1 MGVQKKASERKKA
14 TSCESCTFYAWDD
27 EYEYYVCEADL
38 DEDEMSSFLYGT
50 DFSCPSFTSQTR
62 SMFSARLW
70 ERASRVFFLV

>member
-38 DEDEMSSFLYGT
+38 DEDEMSSFLSGT
-50 DFSCPSFTSQTR
+50 DFPALIISRATSTGSYENR
-62 SMFSARLW
+62 CKKR
-70 ERASRVFFLV
+70 